1 MYCWVEKLNNIADN
15 LRNIAEKMTQLSDF
29 EPNKL
34 RFKSFCFKSDIFV
47 RWTSQNRDFTV
58 NHKDPRRSGKSK
70 TENFWWSELQS
81 EPEKTWSIEA
91 FYNCVKSHFRNKEL
105 EEN

>member
-1 MYCWVEKLNNIADN
+1 M
-15 LRNIAEKMTQLSDF
+15 RNIAEKMTQLSDF

-34 RFKSFCFKSDIFV
+34 RFKSFSFKFDIFV

-91 FYNCVKSHFRNKEL
+91 FYNFVKSHFRNKEL